1 MEQGFLAGQ
10 VSEDELK
17 EHYRS
22 NFEAG
27 LTGLP
32 LPPIVQGTRW
42 LVRGGL
48 AAKGGSELT
57 RVGRWMS
64 KAEYDTMSAT
74 GRVVEGAGGRTY
86 VIRPPNPASYT
97 GARPGS
103 VYAEFNVPSGVLKP
117 GSKPDW
123 AVIPGPNVT
132 TRIYGPA
139 PAEMPPATCI
149 VCVIGGQ

>member
-1 MEQGFLAGQ
+1 MVLGRMSA
-10 VSEDELK
+10 SI
-17 EHYRS
+17 RMA
-22 NFEAG
+22 NAA
-27 LTGLP
+27 
-32 LPPIVQGTRW
+32 
-42 LVRGGL
+42 RGG
-48 AAKGGSELT
+48 GELT

-64 KAEYDTMSAT
+64 RQEFDTMSAT

-86 VIRPPNPASYT
+86 VIRPPNPASYS

-103 VYAEFNVPSGVLKP
+103 VYAEFNVPSGVLRP